1 MNETIRLLIE
11 NIDAE
16 TRWALKKKSAA
27 VQIWAPED
35 SAYLRSVERK
45 ANLLGIRT
53 LIIKRAP
60 ELPCTSRAYPVVA
73 DNERGLEFG
82 GLPSERDPDNLF
94 QENDDMSCV
103 AEAVYLTLAWTGL
116 FDSLPGLH
124 VALVGRGHA
133 VKGLEARLLA
143 RDATVT
149 VCHSKTR
156 DLGAILK
163 TASVVVY
170 CADTVDPNNQMVL
183 ASRKPAVLDVSGAVE
198 KEGLHVYASASDLGK
213 LNVSILMNRIATG
226 RR

>member
-16 TRWALKKKSAA
+16 TRWALKTRGPAKCLLRTKGTAYSMVAEKKAK
-27 VQIWAPED
+27 Q
-35 SAYLRSVERK
+35 
-45 ANLLGIRT
+45 LGIH
-53 LIIKRAP
+53 
-60 ELPCTSRAYPVVA
+60 AYTFYSDHSIPMIL
-73 DNERGLEFG
+73 DHEQFGTTRGLTE
-82 GLPSERDPDNLF
+82 EQDPDNLC
-94 QENDDMSCV
+94 QEHRGMSCV
-103 AEAVYLTLAWTGL
+103 AEAVYLTLACTGL

-133 VKGLEARLLA
+133 VKGLGARLLA

-156 DLGAILK
+156 NLGAILK

-170 CADTVDPNNQMVL
+170 CADTVDPNDQTVL
-183 ASRKPAVLDVSGAVE
+183 TSRKPAVLDVSGAAE
-198 KEGLHVYASASDLGK
+198 KAGLHVYASASDLGK

>member
-16 TRWALKKKSAA
+16 TRWALKRKSAS
-27 VQIWAPED
+27 VLIWAPKD
-35 SAYLRSVERK
+35 SAYLRSAERK
-45 ANLLGIRT
+45 ASLLEIRT
-53 LIIKRAP
+53 RVVSGPID
-60 ELPCTSRAYPVVA
+60 LPCTKGVYPVVA
-73 DNERGLEFG
+73 DSEQSLEFG

-94 QENDDMSCV
+94 QENGGMSCV
-103 AEAVYLTLAWTGL
+103 AEAVYLTLACTGL

-183 ASRKPAVLDVSGAVE
+183 ASRKPAVLDVSGAAE
-198 KEGLHVYASASDLGK
+198 KAGLHVYASASDLGK

>member
-1 MNETIRLLIE
+1 MNEIIRLLIE

-16 TRWALKKKSAA
+16 TRWALREKTASA
-27 VQIWAPED
+27 VIVAPEN
-35 SAYLRSVERK
+35 SAYLRAAKRK
-45 ANLLGIRT
+45 ADLLGIN
-53 LIIKRAP
+53 
-60 ELPCTSRAYPVVA
+60 AYAASDLQTFPKSLTEFPVVA
-73 DNERGLEFG
+73 DRGQNTFWG
-82 GLPSERDPDNLF
+82 VPAKQDPDNLG
-94 QENDDMSCV
+94 ESHRGMSCV
-103 AEAVYLTLAWTGL
+103 AEAVYLTLACTGL

-124 VALVGRGHA
+124 VVLVGRGHA
-133 VKGLEARLLA
+133 VKGLEERLLA

-170 CADTVDPNNQMVL
+170 CADTVDPNDQMVL
-183 ASRKPAVLDVSGAVE
+183 ASRKPAVLDVSGAAG
-198 KEGLHVYASASDLGK
+198 KAGLHVYASASDLGK